1 MPELRRLGCP
11 KLRPSRKWTPEYC
24 STKVAATD
32 SKDFASGAQA
42 LMTMISCLDK
52 PESSRS
58 NSTLIGSDNSML
70 PSRVLR
76 SFHHRRRLDTYD
88 NIDSPFCRA
97 KEPGFC
103 PALKSSRASSLA
115 RGNTTSRSFLTNFRS
130 PPGCVS
136 TSTPMSRASSK
147 ASSLSPSNT
156 FCTIS
161 VLAWVADADSSSR
174 SSPSGRSL
182 GPWLARLVTLGL
194 LDLPCLLER
203 LVSEGLSRLMAAASE
218 AKSPPLGNSPGAS
231 TSASAS
237 VGSSWGVG
245 LLREFLRL
253 AFFWALALMASS

>member
-1 MPELRRLGCP
+1 MKVLLLLLILLVDRILFVPGISSVSPVGLTLTFRAVARRSTAFGCKLPELRRLGCP

-24 STKVAATD
+24 ATKVAATD
-32 SKDFASGAQA
+32 SKDLASGAQA

-70 PSRVLR
+70 PSRVLS
-76 SFHHRRRLDTYD
+76 SFHQRRRLDTYD

-115 RGNTTSRSFLTNFRS
+115 RGNTTSRSLLTNFRS

-147 ASSLSPSNT
+147 ASSQVLLTPS
-156 FCTIS
+156 
-161 VLAWVADADSSSR
+161 A
-174 SSPSGRSL
+174 PSQ
-182 GPWLARLVTLGL
+182 
-194 LDLPCLLER
+194 
-203 LVSEGLSRLMAAASE
+203 
-218 AKSPPLGNSPGAS
+218 
-231 TSASAS
+231 
-237 VGSSWGVG
+237 
-245 LLREFLRL
+245 F
-253 AFFWALALMASS
+253 